1 MKLSPITAAV
11 LSVLTANLVHANSEV
26 TQFDEVVV
34 TANKVKQPLSKV
46 AGSVAV
52 IEGDELEKKGTTE
65 LYDSLN
71 SEPGVSVTGGAGRP
85 QNITIRGMAGN
96 RIVIIKDGIKSSDG
110 YGASDINDKVGRNS
124 FDLSNVKSIEVVKGA
139 SSSVHGSGA
148 IGGVV
153 IVETKQAG
161 DYLKGNNFYSDV
173 SGTYSGISN
182 KYKGSSNLAFRS
194 GDTESL
200 INLSY
205 WQGEETRNYKQDLY
219 NRSIDGVNGAYTLNH
234 YIGESLMLKA
244 KLEYYT
250 EEMLREEGAS
260 SIQKDGIWHISTY
273 NQTEKTEDISAY
285 IGAEYTPYDAFFE
298 KLDSK
303 FYWRNTTTS
312 SDINRLMSRER
323 NNIIEKR
330 REIKEQS
337 FTDQLIGFDNDFTAS
352 STLFNQDHNL
362 AYGVSMTT
370 NQYKRPNSKATIDW
384 NGTQA
389 SGTQPFAPARAYS
402 LGIYLRD
409 IMEVNDW
416 IFTGGLRF
424 DAHRLTPDDSNSIA
438 GFEVKKMSS
447 SELSP
452 SLSATYELTEY
463 LNTYL
468 SYNHGYRAPAY
479 DKAYG
484 YNNHDFIPLTP
495 FLIIPNMDLEAETS
509 DSIEH
514 GVKYDSGR
522 TQIYGAVFYQK
533 FENFI
538 DVILVGMDPSTGN
551 YLKQYQNV
559 NGVETYGAELT
570 AAHQITQRWGINTK
584 IGYVDGK
591 NGDSEYIRTITPL
604 EGNVGMTYNRE
615 KLSAY
620 GTVNWA
626 SAMDRVPHCATKI
639 GIETEC
645 ATTSNWATFDL
656 GMNYAFSPNFNVSA
670 NIINLFDKEY
680 IRYQDVA
687 GVMDSAKGYSTEPGR
702 YFTVNA
708 KYVF

>member
-11 LSVLTANLVHANSEV
+11 LSVLTANFVHANSEV

-34 TANKVKQPLSKV
+34 TANKVEQPLSKV
-46 AGSVAV
+46 AGSITV
-52 IEGDELEKKGTTE
+52 INGDDLETKGTTE

-71 SEPGVSVTGGAGRP
+71 KEAGVSVTGGAGRP
-85 QNITIRGMAGN
+85 QNITIRGMTGN
-96 RIVIIKDGIKSSDG
+96 RIVIVKDGIKSSDG

-153 IVETKQAG
+153 IIETKQPE
-161 DYLKGNNFYSDV
+161 DYLKGNDFYSDV
-173 SGTYSGISN
+173 SGTYTGISN

-194 GDTESL
+194 GNTESL

-205 WQGEETRNYKQDLY
+205 WQGEETRNYQQDLY
-219 NRSIDGVNGAYTLNH
+219 NRNVDGVNGAYTVNH
-234 YIGESLMLKA
+234 YIGEEVMLTA
-244 KLEYYT
+244 KIEYYT
-250 EEMLREEGAS
+250 EDMLREEGSA

-273 NQTEKTEDISAY
+273 NHKENTQDINAY

-298 KLDSK
+298 KLNSK
-303 FYWRNTTTS
+303 LYWRDTTTS

-323 NNIIEKR
+323 NNIVEKR
-330 REIKEQS
+330 REIKAQS
-337 FTDQLIGFDNDFTAS
+337 FTDQLIGFDNDFIS
-352 STLFNQDHNL
+352 SATLLNQVHNL
-362 AYGVSMTT
+362 AYGLSLTS
-370 NQYKRPNSKATIDW
+370 NQYERPNSKSTIDW
-384 NGTQA
+384 NGNNINHI
-389 SGTQPFAPARAYS
+389 QPFAPVRSYS

-409 IMEVNDW
+409 MMKINNW
-416 IFTGGLRF
+416 IITGGLRF
-424 DAHRLTPDDSNSIA
+424 DAHSLTPNGSDSIA
-438 GFEVKKMSS
+438 GFSVKKINS

-452 SLSATYELTEY
+452 SVSATYQFTDT
-463 LNTYL
+463 LNAYL

-484 YNNHDFIPLTP
+484 YNNHDFVPLTP

-514 GVKYDSGR
+514 GIKYDSGK
-522 TQIYGAVFYQK
+522 TQIYGAAFYQK

-538 DVILVGMDPSTGN
+538 DVIQVGMDPSTGN
-551 YLKQYQNV
+551 YLKQYQNI

-570 AAHQITQRWGINTK
+570 LAHQFTQEWGINSK

-591 NGDSEYIRTITPL
+591 DGDGEYIRTITPL
-604 EGNVGMTYNRE
+604 EGNVGITYDLE

-620 GTVNWA
+620 SSLNWA
-626 SAMDRVPHCATKI
+626 SSMDRVPQCATNI
-639 GIETEC
+639 GMATEC
-645 ATTSNWATFDL
+645 ATTSSWATVDL
-656 GMNYAFSPNFNVSA
+656 GVNYAVTTDFNISA
-670 NIINLFDKEY
+670 NVINLFDKEY

-687 GVMDSAKGYSTEPGR
+687 GIMDSAKGYSTEPGC

>member
-11 LSVLTANLVHANSEV
+11 LSVLTANFVHANSEV

-34 TANKVKQPLSKV
+34 TANKVEQPLSKV
-46 AGSVAV
+46 AGSITV
-52 IEGDELEKKGTTE
+52 INGDDLETKGTTE

-71 SEPGVSVTGGAGRP
+71 KEAGVSVTGGAGRP
-85 QNITIRGMAGN
+85 QNITIRGMTGN
-96 RIVIIKDGIKSSDG
+96 RIVIVKDGIKSSDG

-153 IVETKQAG
+153 IIETKQPE
-161 DYLKGNNFYSDV
+161 DYLKGNDFYSDV
-173 SGTYSGISN
+173 SGTYTGISN

-194 GDTESL
+194 GNTESL

-205 WQGEETRNYKQDLY
+205 WQGEETRNYQQDLY
-219 NRSIDGVNGAYTLNH
+219 NRNVDGVSGAYTVNH
-234 YIGESLMLKA
+234 YIGEELMLTA
-244 KLEYYT
+244 KIEYYT
-250 EEMLREEGAS
+250 EDMLREEGSA

-273 NQTEKTEDISAY
+273 NHKEKTQDINAY

-298 KLDSK
+298 KLNSK
-303 FYWRNTTTS
+303 LYWRDTTTS

-323 NNIIEKR
+323 NNIVEKR
-330 REIKEQS
+330 REIKAQS
-337 FTDQLIGFDNDFTAS
+337 FTDQLIGFDNDFIS
-352 STLFNQDHNL
+352 SATLLNQVHNL
-362 AYGVSMTT
+362 AYGLSLTS
-370 NQYKRPNSKATIDW
+370 NQYERPNSKSTIDW
-384 NGTQA
+384 NGNNVNQ
-389 SGTQPFAPARAYS
+389 TQPFAPARAYS

-409 IMEVNDW
+409 MVEINNW
-416 IFTGGLRF
+416 IITGGLRF
-424 DAHRLTPDDSNSIA
+424 DAHSLTPSDSDSIA
-438 GFEVKKMSS
+438 GFSVKKINS

-452 SLSATYELTEY
+452 SVSATYQFTDT
-463 LNTYL
+463 LNAYL

-484 YNNHDFIPLTP
+484 YNNHDFVPLTP

-514 GVKYDSGR
+514 GIKYDSGK

-538 DVILVGMDPSTGN
+538 DVIQVGMDPSTGN
-551 YLKQYQNV
+551 YLKQYQNIS
-559 NGVETYGAELT
+559 GVETYGAELT
-570 AAHQITQRWGINTK
+570 LAHQFTQEWGINSK

-591 NGDSEYIRTITPL
+591 DGDGEYIRTITPL
-604 EGNVGMTYNRE
+604 EGNVGITYDLE

-620 GTVNWA
+620 SSLNWA
-626 SAMDRVPHCATKI
+626 SSMDRVPQCATNI
-639 GIETEC
+639 GMATEC
-645 ATTSNWATFDL
+645 ATTSSWATVDL
-656 GMNYAFSPNFNVSA
+656 GVNYAVTTDFNISA
-670 NIINLFDKEY
+670 NVINLFDKEY

-687 GVMDSAKGYSTEPGR
+687 GIMDSAKGYSTEPGR

-708 KYVF
+708 KYIF

>member
-1 MKLSPITAAV
+1 MKLSPVTAAV
-11 LSVLTANLVHANSEV
+11 LSVLTANFVHANSEV
-26 TQFDEVVV
+26 TQFEEVVV
-34 TANKVKQPLSKV
+34 TANKIEQPLSKV
-46 AGSVAV
+46 AGSIAV
-52 IEGDELEKKGTTE
+52 IKGDDLEKKGATE

-85 QNITIRGMAGN
+85 QNITIRGMTGN
-96 RIVIIKDGIKSSDG
+96 RIVIIKDGVKSSDG

-124 FDLSNVKSIEVVKGA
+124 FDLSNVKSIEVIKGA
-139 SSSVHGSGA
+139 SSSVYGSGA

-153 IVETKQAG
+153 IVETKQPG
-161 DYLKGNNFYSDV
+161 DYLKNNDFYSDI

-200 INLSY
+200 FTVSY
-205 WQGEETRNYKQDLY
+205 WQGEETRNYQEDLY
-219 NRSIDGVNGAYTLNH
+219 NRNVDGINGAYTLNH

-244 KLEYYT
+244 KLEYYS
-250 EEMLREEGAS
+250 EEMIREEGSA
-260 SIQKDGIWHISTY
+260 SIQKDGIWRIATY
-273 NQTEKTEDISAY
+273 DQKEHTEDISAY
-285 IGAEYTPYDAFFE
+285 VGAEYTPYDSWFE

-303 FYWRNTTTS
+303 LYWRSTENS

-323 NNIIEKR
+323 NNIQEKR
-330 REIKEQS
+330 RELRVQS
-337 FTDQLIGFDNDFTAS
+337 FTDQLFGFDNDFTSS
-352 STLFNQDHNL
+352 STLFNQDHSL

-370 NQYKRPNSKATIDW
+370 NRYERPNSKSTIDW
-384 NGTQA
+384 NGINVG
-389 SGTQPFAPARAYS
+389 GTQPFSPARAYTF
-402 LGIYLRD
+402 GVYLRD
-409 IMEVNDW
+409 IVEVNDW

-424 DAHRLTPDDSNSIA
+424 DAHRLTPDESNTIA
-438 GFEVKKMSS
+438 GFDVKKMSS

-452 SLSATYELTEY
+452 SLSATYQFTDN

-468 SYNHGYRAPAY
+468 SYNHGYRAPSY

-484 YNNHDFIPLTP
+484 YNNHDFVPLTP

-514 GVKYDSGR
+514 GIKYDSGR
-522 TQIYGAVFYQK
+522 TQVYAAVFYQK
-533 FENFI
+533 FEKFI
-538 DVILVGMDPSTGN
+538 DVVLTGFDPSTGN

-559 NGVETYGAELT
+559 DGVETYGVEFTL
-570 AAHQITQRWGINTK
+570 AHQITQRWGVNTK
-584 IGYVDGK
+584 AGYVDGK
-591 NGDSEYIRTITPL
+591 NGDGEYIRTITPL
-604 EGNVGMTYNRE
+604 EGNVGVTYDLE

-620 GTVNWA
+620 STINWA
-626 SAMDRVPHCATKI
+626 TAMDRVPECVTAIGMQTK
-639 GIETEC
+639 C
-645 ATTSNWATFDL
+645 ATTSNWATVDL
-656 GMNYAFSPNFNVSA
+656 GINYAFSSDFNLSA
-670 NIINLFDKEY
+670 NIINLLDKEY